1 MNMCSGS
8 DLRVSLRKAIRRA
21 VLQCNQNARELS
33 QDDRRDATA
42 ALVASAAM
50 MLEQDQRAA
59 SPRQMLG
66 EADMMVRE
74 ILAEGKLASG

>member
-1 MNMCSGS
+1 MNMRSGS
-8 DLRVSLRKAIRRA
+8 DLRASVREAVRRA
-21 VLQCNQNARELS
+21 VLQCNRTARELS

-50 MLEQDQRAA
+50 MLEQDQRATP
-59 SPRQMLG
+59 PRQMLD

-74 ILAEGKLASG
+74 VLAELKLASG